1 MVEGYSNH
9 MHFSIKDSCRV
20 DAMAISEKLL
30 RKVIFYR
37 EKDEET
43 LVLRGL
49 TIR

>member
-30 RKVIFYR
+30 RKVILMTVAVTVKKMR
-37 EKDEET
+37 KP
-43 LVLRGL
+43 
-49 TIR
+49 